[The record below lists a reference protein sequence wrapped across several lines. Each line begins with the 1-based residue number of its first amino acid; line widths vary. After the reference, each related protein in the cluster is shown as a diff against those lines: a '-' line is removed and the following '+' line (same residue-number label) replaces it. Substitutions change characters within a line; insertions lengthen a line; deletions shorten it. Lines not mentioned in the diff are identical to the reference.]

1 MSETTEK
8 TEPAETQEMNSQLK
22 TAGITFGIM
31 VVTLALLTCFTLLAH
46 NSWKNGLRNIV
57 AKTLSEQTGTVYTV
71 SSALDLNSTLE
82 TECAVFTIT
91 PRGFTDD
98 GSHFAA
104 IVRVTTLYGPLAAVY
119 TYNAGAASAE
129 FLTYA
134 ELHSK
139 TKYQI
144 TEATQNTVLDYWS
157 QKIPGIINAAM
168 EHSTEG
174 HK

>member
-8 TEPAETQEMNSQLK
+8 TEPVAEQERNNQLK

-31 VVTLALLTCFTLLAH
+31 VVTLALLLCFTLLAH
-46 NSWKNGLRNIV
+46 NSWNRGLRSV
-57 AKTLSEQTGTVYTV
+57 VSKTLSEQTGTVYTV
-71 SSALDLNSTLE
+71 SQALDLNSTLE
-82 TECAVFTIT
+82 TECAVFTIA

-98 GSHFAA
+98 GSRYAV

-119 TYNAGAASAE
+119 TYTAGAASAE

-139 TKYQI
+139 AKPQI
-144 TEATQNTVLDYWS
+144 IQTTQDTVLDYWA
-157 QKIPGIINAAM
+157 QKIPGIVNAAKVSSP
-168 EHSTEG
+168 EVR
-174 HK
+174 K